1 MILVRL
7 FVFWIFSLLL
17 LQLCLSLYQIQLF
30 IMKKKWRKFNNG
42 FKSKYRKVTNGFK
55 LKYRKIVEGFKAKY
69 RKFIKKFKPKYNV
82 DVTLYHFIPGMPVKS
97 NCSRHFFNKGEFKEA
112 KLFFDKASE
121 KTKHNN
127 VAPVE
132 ISLVKGK
139 RRIVISRHF
148 GPVKTLKKLR
158 MSA

>member
-17 LQLCLSLYQIQLF
+17 LQLCLSLYQILLF

-55 LKYRKIVEGFKAKY
+55 LKYRK
-69 RKFIKKFKPKYNV
+69 FIKKFKPKYNV

-97 NCSRHFFNKGEFKEA
+97 NCTRHFFNKGEFKEA